1 MEEEK
6 KKAYSEVVEILKLID
21 NEEKIEKIPFEVI
34 QLIKNNS
41 DPSYKPT
48 IDKDKPLEEQNL
60 KDETYSIIAWIAN
73 KYWNEN
79 ITIEQNNSETIQTGD
94 TLNVNEQTEVKTA
107 RYEGDQNE
115 TEEAEY
121 ETVQTE
127 TERIVNSNINNI
139 TETKLSHKASVYND
153 LEREILERCDQLEQ
167 LPILKSDLKWFN
179 RIKQQVLRLLKILF
193 RVKSAEKEMN

>member
-139 TETKLSHKASVYND
+139 TETKLSPKASVYND

>member
-79 ITIEQNNSETIQTGD
+79 WIFPIENPIKKSEEI
-94 TLNVNEQTEVKTA
+94 
-107 RYEGDQNE
+107 
-115 TEEAEY
+115 EESCYWE
-121 ETVQTE
+121 
-127 TERIVNSNINNI
+127 
-139 TETKLSHKASVYND
+139 
-153 LEREILERCDQLEQ
+153 
-167 LPILKSDLKWFN
+167 
-179 RIKQQVLRLLKILF
+179 
-193 RVKSAEKEMN
+193 

>member
-79 ITIEQNNSETIQTGD
+79 IDMDTNNS
-94 TLNVNEQTEVKTA
+94 K
-107 RYEGDQNE
+107 
-115 TEEAEY
+115 
-121 ETVQTE
+121 
-127 TERIVNSNINNI
+127 
-139 TETKLSHKASVYND
+139 
-153 LEREILERCDQLEQ
+153 
-167 LPILKSDLKWFN
+167 
-179 RIKQQVLRLLKILF
+179 
-193 RVKSAEKEMN
+193 